1 MRGCRDIRTKILKT
15 GAAEGR
21 AVAGHLAAC
30 PGCSRWLEELH
41 LADSV
46 LKRVPAPQVP
56 ADFESRMQKAIEREA
71 ATIPDA
77 AAAAQRPPPASARPP
92 LDPERPWVD
101 HEWIRPRYWIP
112 AFAAAA
118 IVVVIAV
125 SLYFGKSR
133 PAAVLSEFGVAM
145 TVALNATESILGADI
160 SLSLPSGID
169 LAGAERNGTGRNLTW
184 RQDLAA
190 GRTDLS
196 VGLVAFAHGD
206 HRVAV
211 KVCKEL
217 ECAAGTVIVHAGPEG
232 VRMTWMKAAAR
243 GPVRFA
249 FTVGAK
255 QETEGPEISI
265 STQEDRS

>member
-1 MRGCRDIRTKILKT
+1 MGECREIRTKMLET

-30 PGCSRWLEELH
+30 PGCTRWLADLR
-41 LADSV
+41 LADSA
-46 LKRVPAPQVP
+46 LKQVSAPQVP
-56 ADFESRMQKAIEREA
+56 AGFESRMEKAIERELAKISDTSA
-71 ATIPDA
+71 APV
-77 AAAAQRPPPASARPP
+77 
-92 LDPERPWVD
+92 WF
-101 HEWIRPRYWIP
+101 RPRYWIP

-118 IVVVIAV
+118 ATIAIVIAA
-125 SLYFGKSR
+125 SLYFNR
-133 PAAVLSEFGVAM
+133 PCPAAAFSELGVAM
-145 TVALNATESILGADI
+145 TVALNATESIKGADI

-169 LAGAERNGTGRNLTW
+169 LAGAKRNGTGRNLTW

-196 VGLVAFAHGD
+196 FGLVAFARGD

-217 ECAAGTVIVHAGPEG
+217 ECAAGTIIVHAGPEG

-249 FTVGAK
+249 FTVGSK
-255 QETEGPEISI
+255 QEKEGPELLI